1 MSFLPATAR
10 PLALRRALF
19 LRLAPRCQR
28 RNAQVV
34 NARFFQ
40 TRVEPR
46 VVEKYRE
53 KLEKKLKSE
62 GVSSFD
68 ELKEVYKDKISA
80 VRKEAAAPEIDA
92 VLDATATLVPPP
104 PQQQHVPFNPPPP
117 PSPIAAT
124 AATRRVSSAPPGVKT
139 LSSYVDVDKLLI
151 HNDPKEIELI
161 WRARF
166 VTDSSSLCATMP
178 KETHSE
184 MASLGKKHPMFLL
197 PLPRDGQGVE
207 IHLLQWTF
215 PTEYSSTV
223 IFTTLEEYKLK
234 GEFAQPHTTLTHHLE
249 LAEEKGLVLAQGQVV
264 PDRGVTVSQAQFL
277 VVALQKFY
285 GAIKGPETERRRKM
299 LEMFSSGDE
308 AFSVEALI
316 EEVEKPE

>member
-1 MSFLPATAR
+1 
-10 PLALRRALF
+10 
-19 LRLAPRCQR
+19 LAPRCQR

-40 TRVEPR
+40 SRVEPR

-68 ELKEVYKDKISA
+68 ELKEVYKNKISA
-80 VRKEAAAPEIDA
+80 VRKEAAVPEIDA
-92 VLDATATLVPPP
+92 VLDATATSAPP
-104 PQQQHVPFNPPPP
+104 PQQHAPFNPPPP
-117 PSPIAAT
+117 PSPIAT
-124 AATRRVSSAPPGVKT
+124 AARSVSSAPPSVKT

-178 KETHSE
+178 KETHLE
-184 MASLGKKHPMFLL
+184 MAALGRKHPMFLL

-215 PTEYSSTV
+215 PTENSSTV

-264 PDRGVTVSQAQFL
+264 PDRGATVSQAQFL